1 VAHSLFLDE
10 TAAAADVVFPSASA
24 YEKNGTVTNVTGQV
38 QRLKAAV
45 KTMGTKTDLEILGL
59 IAKEMGMAVEIG
71 VWSHDVV
78 FKEIHKSVR
87 GYNVPLPILITGGAA
102 VTNPV
107 NGRVAVDVLVDE
119 IRSAGDTL
127 FTSGSLGRY
136 SKLLTSVPEFPGAL
150 YKR

>member
-1 VAHSLFLDE
+1 
-10 TAAAADVVFPSASA
+10 
-24 YEKNGTVTNVTGQV
+24 
-38 QRLKAAV
+38 
-45 KTMGTKTDLEILGL
+45 MGAKTDLEIFGL
-59 IAKEMGMAVEIG
+59 IAKEMGLAAEIG
-71 VWSHDVV
+71 VWTHDVV

-102 VTNPV
+102 ATNPV
-107 NGRVAVDVLVDE
+107 NGKVAVDVRVDE

-127 FTSGSLGRY
+127 FTSGELGRY